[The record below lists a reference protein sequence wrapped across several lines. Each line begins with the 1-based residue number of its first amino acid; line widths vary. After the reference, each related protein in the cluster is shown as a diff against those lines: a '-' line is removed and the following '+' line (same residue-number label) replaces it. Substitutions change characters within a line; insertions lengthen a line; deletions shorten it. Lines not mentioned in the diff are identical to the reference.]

1 MENICRNMLGLM
13 FGPKAFEVLDIMK
26 EVITQEE
33 FKHPDNISRERK
45 EEILAKIQER
55 LNNKKIKR

>member
-1 MENICRNMLGLM
+1 MLGLM
-13 FGPKAFEVLDIMK
+13 FGPKAFEVLDVMK

-33 FKHPDNISRERK
+33 FKHPDNISIERK

-55 LNNKKIKR
+55 LNNKNKTNK

>member
-13 FGPKAFEVLDIMK
+13 FGPKVFEILDIMK

-33 FKHPDNISRERK
+33 FKHLNNISIERK
-45 EEILAKIQER
+45 EEILAKIQEH
-55 LNNKKIKR
+55 LNNKK

>member
-1 MENICRNMLGLM
+1 MGNIYRNMLGLM

-33 FKHPDNISRERK
+33 IKHPDNISKERK

-55 LNNKKIKR
+55 LNNKK

>member
-1 MENICRNMLGLM
+1 MGNICRNMLGLI
-13 FGPKAFEVLDIMK
+13 FGSKTFEVLDVMK
-26 EVITQEE
+26 EIITQEE

-55 LNNKKIKR
+55 LNNKK

>member
-1 MENICRNMLGLM
+1 MENICRNMLGMM
-13 FGPKAFEVLDIMK
+13 FGPKAYEVLDIMK

-33 FKHPDNISRERK
+33 FEHPNNISKERK

-55 LNNKKIKR
+55 LNNKK

>member
-1 MENICRNMLGLM
+1 MENVCRNMLGLM
-13 FGPKAFEVLDIMK
+13 FGPKVFEVLDIMK

-55 LNNKKIKR
+55 LNNKK